1 MYTLNE
7 LKELF
12 DIDGQIVEAAL
23 TLYFERNGGINQEP
37 YSEEVAD
44 VLDQYFS
51 LVSSKN
57 KLVAAAGS
65 QGSQEKIAKVDNQ
78 ILQILGSR
86 GVALSSATLSARQGV
101 ALADFQLEI
110 FEKAY
115 QARLSEGEISFLSK
129 QKEEVEWLEELSTSH
144 EKQSQ
149 LLEKLGITPKEEEYF
164 QALIQ
169 KSFKEAQQ
177 KAFAP
182 REKKSRPNWN
192 WEEML

>member
-23 TLYFERNGGINQEP
+23 SLYFERNGGINQEP

-44 VLDQYFS
+44 LLDQYFS

-57 KLVAAAGS
+57 KLIAA
-65 QGSQEKIAKVDNQ
+65 GSQEKIAKVDNQ
-78 ILQILGSR
+78 ILQILGSQ

-115 QARLSEGEISFLSK
+115 QARLSEGEIAFLSK
-129 QKEEVEWLEELSTSH
+129 QKEEVEWLEELSVNH
-144 EKQSQ
+144 DKQGEI
-149 LLEKLGITPKEEEYF
+149 LKKLGITPREEEYF
-164 QALIQ
+164 QLLIE

>member
-23 TLYFERNGGINQEP
+23 SLYFERNGGVNEEP

-65 QGSQEKIAKVDNQ
+65 QEKIVKVDNQ
-78 ILQILGSR
+78 ILQILGTQ

-115 QARLSEGEISFLSK
+115 QARLSEGEISFISK

-164 QALIQ
+164 QTLIQ

-182 REKKSRPNWN
+182 REKKSRPNW

>member
-23 TLYFERNGGINQEP
+23 SLYFERNGGINQEP
-37 YSEEVAD
+37 YSEEIAD
-44 VLDQYFS
+44 LLDQYFS

-65 QGSQEKIAKVDNQ
+65 QEKIAKVDNQ
-78 ILQILGSR
+78 ILQILGTQ
-86 GVALSSATLSARQGV
+86 GVALSTATLSARQGV

-115 QARLSEGEISFLSK
+115 QSRLSEGELGFIAK

-164 QALIQ
+164 QLLIE

>member
-23 TLYFERNGGINQEP
+23 SLYFERNGGINQEP
-37 YSEEVAD
+37 YSEEIAD
-44 VLDQYFS
+44 LLDQYFS

-65 QGSQEKIAKVDNQ
+65 QEKIAKVDNQ
-78 ILQILGSR
+78 ILQILGTQ
-86 GVALSSATLSARQGV
+86 GVALSTATLSARQGV

-115 QARLSEGEISFLSK
+115 QSRLSEGELGFIAK

-164 QALIQ
+164 QLLIE

-177 KAFAP
+177 KAFSP
-182 REKKSRPNWN
+182 RAKKSRPNWN
-192 WEEML
+192 WEEL